1 MKVSICMAT
10 YNGGEYIREQ
20 ISSILNQKFDHP
32 EEISME
38 LIFSDDGSTDDTIRI
53 INSFN
58 DDRIKLFRHTVRKNN
73 RYFTSAFAC
82 STNFNFAIS
91 KATGDYI
98 FISDQDDVWY
108 DRKIEK
114 TLAALGGNM
123 M

>member
-20 ISSILNQKFDHP
+20 ISSILNRKFVLP
-32 EEISME
+32 EQISME
-38 LIFSDDGSTDDTIRI
+38 LIISDDGSTDDTIRI
-53 INSFN
+53 INSFD
-58 DDRIKLFRHTVRKNN
+58 DDRIKLFHHTSRKNK

-82 STNFNFAIS
+82 SANFNFAIS

-98 FISDQDDVWY
+98 FISNQDDVWY

-114 TLAALGGNM
+114 TLAALRGGL
-123 M
+123 